1 MVRIAE
7 TCLNVLYQHG
17 LSSAQFQFCFERA
30 KHDLLADDMACD
42 AIVAEVMQSMEGHP
56 DSATL
61 FGLLLDEARMGVEN
75 DSPYGKVFL
84 ENAEKAIKARIA
96 TGTGE
101 PLHRLKIAGLYR
113 RAGLPVPDILMLDP
127 VGENPADEIPMPDLD
142 GALAALAADVEAEGG
157 GAYEFFSGL
166 DEMSAGMPEDAK
178 AAFVH
183 HLLSLDNPF
192 LERCAL
198 YWLVSGAS
206 LTREAVAAGLRERLM
221 RGKLEPETLSYLPII
236 RGWLPAS
243 SARAV
248 IDDIGKLALRQGLAA
263 DPHNNRTEPIVSD
276 IMATTADGVGAQG
289 LTYSAT
295 IRMRRE
301 RQSG

>member
-1 MVRIAE
+1 M
-7 TCLNVLYQHG
+7 
-17 LSSAQFQFCFERA
+17 
-30 KHDLLADDMACD
+30 DD
-42 AIVAEVMQSMEGHP
+42 HP
-56 DSATL
+56 DAATL
-61 FGLLLDEARMGVEN
+61 FGLLLAEARMGIEN
-75 DSPYGKVFL
+75 DRPFGKALL

-127 VGENPADEIPMPDLD
+127 VGENPADEIPLPDLD

-206 LTREAVAAGLRERLM
+206 LTREAVAAGLTRKAHARE
-221 RGKLEPETLSYLPII
+221 
-236 RGWLPAS
+236 A
-243 SARAV
+243 
-248 IDDIGKLALRQGLAA
+248 
-263 DPHNNRTEPIVSD
+263 
-276 IMATTADGVGAQG
+276 GA
-289 LTYSAT
+289 
-295 IRMRRE
+295 
-301 RQSG
+301 